1 MSGRVAS
8 RDKGGGWWPWGA
20 DDLGFKLF
28 VACSPEPSH
37 TVAERTRCEVVSISH
52 RQVVRTASPGRVY
65 LKELLT
71 DFYCSYRSRL
81 HEAADYTHT
90 GMLQQ

>member
-1 MSGRVAS
+1 MCS
-8 RDKGGGWWPWGA
+8 R
-20 DDLGFKLF
+20 
-28 VACSPEPSH
+28 H

-71 DFYCSYRSRL
+71 DFYCGYRSRL
-81 HEAADYTHT
+81 HEATDYTHT
-90 GMLQQ
+90 GMLQQYLEFPNSEMFLW